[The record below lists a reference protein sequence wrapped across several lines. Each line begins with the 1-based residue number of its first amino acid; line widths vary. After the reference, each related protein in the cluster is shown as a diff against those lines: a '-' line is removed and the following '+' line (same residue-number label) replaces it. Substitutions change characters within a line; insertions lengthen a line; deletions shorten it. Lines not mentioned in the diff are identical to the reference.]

1 MRIAHDCLL
10 RDTMSSTEPQRQFSS
25 KVLDIESVR
34 KSMDEFDE
42 RKILSEV
49 QLSLNAVLIEPSYKR
64 DRSTEV
70 ELENQSNYDVAY
82 KFCSPRPN
90 QLSIIPPYGIVEAK
104 ATTLLKVQL
113 RKLIQPAW
121 IPSDDLMSIHFA
133 VVPPG
138 MTVTNASQF
147 WKYAPKITVRHTLHV
162 YYSPNIEDELPEE
175 KYKDDEELNKMMMQ
189 NDRFW

>member
-1 MRIAHDCLL
+1 
-10 RDTMSSTEPQRQFSS
+10 
-25 KVLDIESVR
+25 
-34 KSMDEFDE
+34 MDEFDE

-64 DRSTEV
+64 DRTAEI

-90 QLSIIPPYGIVEAK
+90 QLSIIPPYGIVEAN

-138 MTVTNASQF
+138 LTVTNAAQF
-147 WKYAPKITVRHTLHV
+147 WKYAPKITVRHILHV
-162 YYSPNIEDELPEE
+162 YYIPNIEDELPEE
-175 KYKDDEELNKMMMQ
+175 KYEDGEELNKMMTQ